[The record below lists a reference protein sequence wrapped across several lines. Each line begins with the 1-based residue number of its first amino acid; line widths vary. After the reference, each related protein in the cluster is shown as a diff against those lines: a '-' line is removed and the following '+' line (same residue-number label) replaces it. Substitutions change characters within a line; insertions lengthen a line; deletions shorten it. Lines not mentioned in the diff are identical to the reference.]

1 MRRKYLFLAALTLVV
16 VGMIGAIASIPV
28 IAATWL
34 AHDFGYRP
42 PTHRVQ
48 LERQITIPA
57 PDGTA
62 LVGDLY
68 RPRTAEPTP
77 TILVR
82 IPYTKTWRNTL
93 FARTIGHLWAS
104 RGYTA
109 LIQGTRGRY
118 ESGGRYDPFVHEAN
132 DGQATLD
139 WIAQQPWSNGK
150 VAMWGGSYFGYTQW
164 VLAHPGNP
172 QLAALIPQICSTRF
186 HQMFY
191 PGGAFSFESAL
202 FWSTLSY
209 GDRDIALPSEAIQQG
224 YAAFPLLEAD
234 DRAVQDI
241 AFFNDWAGNPSADA
255 PYWRQVDGDNRA
267 ATLTAPALLM
277 AGWYDPFLPS
287 QLADFQQIQ
296 AEADRAIAQSTRL
309 VIGPWV
315 HAGTVTFP
323 DGTTPRNY
331 RLESIEPSLPWF
343 DQHLRNEGNPYP
355 APVRIYVMGANEWRD
370 EQEWPLART
379 QATPF
384 YLHSNRQANSAA
396 GDGELRLEAV
406 SAENWE
412 DRGGD
417 RFTYD
422 PQNPVPSAGGTML
435 GPNSGIRP
443 QNEVEARD
451 DVLVYSTP
459 PLERDTEVTGN
470 IQLTLYVST
479 TAPSTD
485 FSAKLVDVYPDGMAY
500 NVSEGILRRDYPT
513 VSTAEELSL
522 TTEIQPVT
530 EIQIDLWPTS
540 QVFHQGHRIRL
551 EVSSSNYPRFD
562 RNPNTGGF
570 IPTEMEG
577 AIAQQTLY
585 HSATHPSRLIL
596 PLIPSP

>member
-1 MRRKYLFLAALTLVV
+1 
-16 VGMIGAIASIPV
+16 
-28 IAATWL
+28 
-34 AHDFGYRP
+34 
-42 PTHRVQ
+42 
-48 LERQITIPA
+48 
-57 PDGTA
+57 
-62 LVGDLY
+62 
-68 RPRTAEPTP
+68 
-77 TILVR
+77 
-82 IPYTKTWRNTL
+82 
-93 FARTIGHLWAS
+93 
-104 RGYTA
+104 
-109 LIQGTRGRY
+109 
-118 ESGGRYDPFVHEAN
+118 
-132 DGQATLD
+132 
-139 WIAQQPWSNGK
+139 
-150 VAMWGGSYFGYTQW
+150 
-164 VLAHPGNP
+164 
-172 QLAALIPQICSTRF
+172 
-186 HQMFY
+186 
-191 PGGAFSFESAL
+191 
-202 FWSTLSY
+202 
-209 GDRDIALPSEAIQQG
+209 
-224 YAAFPLLEAD
+224 
-234 DRAVQDI
+234 
-241 AFFNDWAGNPSADA
+241 
-255 PYWRQVDGDNRA
+255 
-267 ATLTAPALLM
+267 M

-406 SAENWE
+406 SADSLE